1 MKDKSIHEEK
11 YRGLTIKIYQD
22 EMPNEGP
29 RDWDNFGTMICFYR
43 DYNLGDKHNM
53 SKEELK
59 DLVQRKDVISLP
71 LYLLDHSGLWIR
83 TGKFACDPGGWD
95 TSFIGWIYVDE
106 AKIRQEF
113 NLLDPSKKI
122 HKDVKDKALALL
134 EQEVETYNQY
144 LTGNVWGFV
153 IEDEEGEHIDSCW
166 GFYGNYEEGALKEAK
181 DSVDYVTNQ
190 GKTNAIGQ
198 YLMPGII

>member
-1 MKDKSIHEEK
+1 MDKPIHEEK

-22 EMPNEGP
+22 DTGSEGP

-53 SKEELK
+53 SKEELQE
-59 DLVQRKDVISLP
+59 LVQRKDVIALP
-71 LYLLDHSGLWIR
+71 LYLLDHSGLWMR
-83 TGKFACDPGGWD
+83 TGRFACDPGGWD
-95 TSFIGWIYVDE
+95 TSFIGYIYIDE

-113 NLLDPSKKI
+113 NLLDPSKRI
-122 HKDVKDKALALL
+122 HKDVKGKVRALL
-134 EQEVETYNQY
+134 EAEVETYDDY

-153 IEDEEGEHIDSCW
+153 IEDNEGEQTDSCW
-166 GFYGNYEEGALKEAK
+166 GFYGDYGKEALKEAK
-181 DSVDYVTNQ
+181 NVVDYRTNQ